1 MCSRLPAVDAYIS
14 LGSNQGDPPAHLRA
28 ACEAVARLPEVAVT
42 AASPVYRTEPQGLR
56 DQPWF
61 ANQVLCLRCGGGW
74 AAPSLLDA
82 LLNIETAL
90 GRRRSPDPALRYG
103 PRVIDLD
110 LLLFGTVRSDEPH
123 CRLPH
128 PRLLE
133 RAFVLVPLRDIAP
146 KVILSTGETPDT
158 ALRRL
163 AYRVD
168 GERIYQSTATMGPH

>member
-1 MCSRLPAVDAYIS
+1 MCNRLSVIDAYIS
-14 LGSNQGDPPAHLRA
+14 LGSNQGDSPAHLRA
-28 ACEAVARLPEVAVT
+28 ACEAVARLPGVVVK

-56 DQPWF
+56 EQAWF
-61 ANQVLCLRCGGGW
+61 SNQVLCLRCGGEW
-74 AAPSLLDA
+74 TAPVLLKALLD
-82 LLNIETAL
+82 IETAM
-90 GRRRSPDPALRYG
+90 GRRRSPEPTLRYG

-110 LLLFGTVRSDEPH
+110 LLLFGTVCSDDPR

-146 KVILSTGETPDT
+146 EVILCSGETPDT

-168 GERIYQSTATMGPH
+168 GEHIYQ